1 MCFFVPVFHLNKKIH
16 LKIWFSPFPSLT
28 KSSLNRSVH
37 LDSSDFFQTCISHLQ
52 SVCICPL
59 MPSIPLASVRAVF
72 SRNDLKLS
80 CGDLVCPRDV
90 VCEIA
95 SIVMDDIFP
104 NTLISGTD
112 GRAYLLHDIGW
123 SGLSERA
130 WFCQP
135 STFLKIFTFSFSSSP
150 RMSHNLGKL
159 GGFYRDPDLKSA
171 RSLILN
177 INRTPTPTPP
187 Q

>member
-37 LDSSDFFQTCISHLQ
+37 LDSLWFLSHLDFSLVVRLYLSSDALNTTSQ
-52 SVCICPL
+52 C
-59 MPSIPLASVRAVF
+59 SVRAVF
-72 SRNDLKLS
+72 WRNDLKLS

-135 STFLKIFTFSFSSSP
+135 STSQRFSHSVLVPLPKCHTFWAKRALFVTRFLLRFLRKHG
-150 RMSHNLGKL
+150 RN
-159 GGFYRDPDLKSA
+159 
-171 RSLILN
+171 
-177 INRTPTPTPP
+177 
-187 Q
+187 